1 MAEYDEE
8 FAETYTA
15 ETLTRIKEVFGVKE
29 ITPEQK
35 AELFKILD
43 DYFDYE
49 CSNRCGEVW

>member
-43 DYFDYE
+43 DYFDDE
-49 CSNRCGEVW
+49 CLNKYGDTF